1 MSRWRKGI
9 IFDCKKKRRGTE
21 NIIAIE
27 NEKNSLEKK
36 MEFSVN
42 KLNCEVGI
50 YFVSQADVFPFFIEA
65 ATKPERSRR
74 STRWLA
80 VIHLHSWADLYDPSR
95 LPWLFD
101 TLVAFTQS
109 KFPPCAFRSKKNKNK
124 LGPRQKERIFCPI
137 KPKTKL
143 VDATATV

>member
-50 YFVSQADVFPFFIEA
+50 YFVSQADVFPFF
-65 ATKPERSRR
+65 
-74 STRWLA
+74 
-80 VIHLHSWADLYDPSR
+80 H
-95 LPWLFD
+95 
-101 TLVAFTQS
+101 
-109 KFPPCAFRSKKNKNK
+109 
-124 LGPRQKERIFCPI
+124 
-137 KPKTKL
+137 
-143 VDATATV
+143 